1 MIKLVTGDRHMSC
14 VPQHLNK
21 ETVMGSQSR
30 RLKPLT
36 KFIMNELF
44 NSSNW
49 HRLTINDGLDLMGY
63 TIILRLARSY
73 DVIREFVG
81 GCSTGE
87 EFWEF
92 CLDLTELVWYVLI
105 ITSHALASHFSRAGL
120 LMLCVTTTTHS
131 FFDHYILDY
140 IYDANCNASTSYS

>member
-87 EFWEF
+87 EF
-92 CLDLTELVWYVLI
+92 
-105 ITSHALASHFSRAGL
+105 
-120 LMLCVTTTTHS
+120 
-131 FFDHYILDY
+131 
-140 IYDANCNASTSYS
+140 